1 MSKDQARYKAA
12 VRQLE
17 RELDLEWKRAE
28 REQDKPTTRILGHL
42 GMRLVMDRSRV
53 LELMKLGHHM
63 DTTNK

>member
-1 MSKDQARYKAA
+1 MSKDLARYKAA

-42 GMRLVMDRSRV
+42 RMRLVMDRSRV

-63 DTTNK
+63 DTKNK